1 MSKNTRISHSQVNM
15 YSTCARKYKFHYID
29 RLRSKYLSGA
39 LLFGGALDIALNDLL
54 KNKDTDPKLYN
65 IEDTIRKFDK
75 SMRYNFI
82 NDQGYYIPECTL
94 VVYADK
100 DFDAEL
106 LLEEDLEKYKQLEQ
120 KLGLYEHK
128 DITVAYNHIKDQK
141 KLKGW
146 VNLSEDDKKLYNM
159 ANYLSMRRKGHI
171 MIRDYEKK
179 ILPKIKDV
187 LAVQKHLKLK
197 NTSGDEVV
205 MILDLIAE
213 LHNGKRYLLDNKTSS
228 IRYTQ
233 DMVERSQQ
241 LIGYFHAAKEEY
253 KLDGIGFIPMYK
265 QIHKNRIKIC
275 SQCGKDGSGGRFKK
289 CDAETDN
296 GRCNGEWTE
305 TISPECEIEILLN
318 DNITA
323 HAESLVLDTF
333 DEANEGIKNQQFNP
347 NLSACSSPFPCPYM
361 NKCWKG
367 DSSELVQLAERKR

>member
-253 KLDGIGFIPMYK
+253 KL
-265 QIHKNRIKIC
+265 
-275 SQCGKDGSGGRFKK
+275 
-289 CDAETDN
+289 N